1 MHEWSLAEGLIQALI
16 DYAKNENL
24 SKIGEIDI
32 SIGELMN
39 IDVSVFEEALKSIMN
54 VSGLSD
60 TNINIVIERV
70 MFKCKRC
77 NYAWNISEVNDQ
89 LRERLGDLG
98 IVEPE
103 GKESPLHFFP
113 ELVSV
118 FVNCPKCGS
127 PDFQVISGNTIK
139 VLKIIGERL

>member
-1 MHEWSLAEGLIQALI
+1 MHEWSLAEGLIQSLI

-24 SKIGEIDI
+24 LKIDEVDI

-39 IDVSVFEEALKSIMN
+39 IDLDVFKEALKSIMSI
-54 VSGLSD
+54 SGLSD
-60 TNINIVIERV
+60 TNVNIVIEKV
-70 MFKCKRC
+70 SFKCKRC
-77 NYAWNISEVNDQ
+77 NYAWNLSEVTHQ
-89 LRERLGDLG
+89 LRERLGDVG
-98 IVEPE
+98 IMEPE

-127 PDFQVISGNTIK
+127 ADFQVISGNTIK
-139 VLKIIGERL
+139 VLKIIGEKL